1 MQTQIHQENVTTQLN
16 NLVTVVPTFFKMEM
30 KKTQYDIN
38 TNPQLIPFKKD

>member
-30 KKTQYDIN
+30 KKN
-38 TNPQLIPFKKD
+38 TI